1 MLLCSTWAWLHRG
14 APCIWHQLQIGR
26 AALLLCVAG
35 AVGWLGYIISLSG
48 RLAWTHSCGN
58 SQIPRDEDKHKFSG
72 SLRLEQALYFCFIL
86 LVEPGLDQRAG
97 KETLLLAVKRCKF
110 TSQRG
115 GYRKEEK
122 CGNGLLPYLG
132 WAASRFF
139 SGFLFGGPLPLA
151 EGPEVLNTHC
161 SSDLSCSSDGAGS
174 LTCWLRFLNQWIESF
189 HCPERFAAISLL
201 MLPLS
206 CSVFSSRTPVKPLLG
221 LLTVTF
227 LALTLSSVLSIL
239 MLFLDKFLW
248 LAF

>member
-115 GYRKEEK
+115 GYRKEET

-151 EGPEVLNTHC
+151 EVPCPGVEHTLQQGPELQQWRRWVFNL
-161 SSDLSCSSDGAGS
+161 LIA
-174 LTCWLRFLNQWIESF
+174 FLESMDWI
-189 HCPERFAAISLL
+189 ISLSWEVCSY
-201 MLPLS
+201 LS
-206 CSVFSSRTPVKPLLG
+206 FNV
-221 LLTVTF
+221 
-227 LALTLSSVLSIL
+227 ASVLFC
-239 MLFLDKFLW
+239 FLL
-248 LAF
+248 